1 MDDGQLFRET
11 FSGVLTGE
19 YNLAQ
24 TKTRFGKLFKVSP
37 AKVCRLFTGKEYI
50 LNNNVAEE
58 VAMKFAIRLA
68 EAGKAPSYR
77 IENCWLVGA
86 NRTR

>member
-24 TKTRFGKLFKVSP
+24 TKTRFGKLFRVSP
-37 AKVCRLFTGKEYI
+37 AKVSRLFTGKEH
-50 LNNNVAEE
+50 LQ
-58 VAMKFAIRLA
+58 
-68 EAGKAPSYR
+68 
-77 IENCWLVGA
+77 
-86 NRTR
+86 